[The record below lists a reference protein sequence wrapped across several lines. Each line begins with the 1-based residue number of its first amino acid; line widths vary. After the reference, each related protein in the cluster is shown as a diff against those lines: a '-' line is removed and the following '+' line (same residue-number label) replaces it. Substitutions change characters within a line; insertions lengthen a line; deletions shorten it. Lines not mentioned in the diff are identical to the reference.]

1 MKNTVINQQ
10 IQGFLSDPDMI
21 ASLANISSVIYNGY
35 TDLNWAGFY
44 FVQGGQLIVG
54 PFQGKPACT
63 PIPFTKGVCGRCY
76 REKAV
81 QRIDDV
87 LAVKDHIACDS
98 ASRSELCVP
107 VIVNGE
113 MVMEID
119 LDSPIPSRFDDDFEK
134 EMLKAADDIASA
146 YLQHNWHMD

>member
-1 MKNTVINQQ
+1 
-10 IQGFLSDPDMI
+10 MI
-21 ASLANISSVIYNGY
+21 ASLANISSVIYYGY
-35 TDLNWAGFY
+35 SDLNWAGFY
-44 FVQGGQLIVG
+44 FVKGGQLIVG

-81 QRIDDV
+81 QRIDEV

-119 LDSPIPSRFDDDFEK
+119 LDSPVASRFDDDFEK

>member
-1 MKNTVINQQ
+1 MKKTVINQQ

-21 ASLANISSVIYNGY
+21 ASLANISSVIYYGY
-35 TDLNWAGFY
+35 SDLNWAGFY
-44 FVQGGQLIVG
+44 FVKGGQLIVG

-119 LDSPIPSRFDDDFEK
+119 LDSPVASRFDDDFEK

>member
-21 ASLANISSVIYNGY
+21 ASLANISSVIYYGY
-35 TDLNWAGFY
+35 SDLNWAGFY
-44 FVQGGQLIVG
+44 FVKGGQLIVG

-63 PIPFTKGVCGRCY
+63 PIPFTKGVCGRFY

-87 LAVKDHIACDS
+87 LEVKDHIACDS

-119 LDSPIPSRFDDDFEK
+119 LDSPIPSRFDDDFEN

-146 YLQHNWHMD
+146 FLQHQWHMD